1 MEKKQCGKDDKL
13 MRKGS
18 FPSQNDA
25 PPQKKRKSCDASG
38 SSNVNQSK
46 NQTRNKSIARMKKKR
61 ASAKI
66 PAKKKGSASKITRQ
80 KDRAATGKPE
90 KKCAA
95 KKNDKQLDPKLI
107 KAKLKE
113 RINSIPQSEKNT
125 IQLKWTSKTI
135 STRDEKIVADKAVVK
150 GYYGPLNAQQMTEI
164 ENHIESTQMTLS
176 QAISLRSAYLQ
187 QKVMHR
193 HETLRR
199 QAKAVCNEY
208 KKGQTIL
215 DLAKKRDQP
224 PMNVFRVILS
234 AMKWTKPKIKKAL
247 RDPTQ
252 FEERERKEFLAAE
265 SMDLVSM
272 VNQDEIHEHSEIFE
286 DLLSAWLD
294 QKGIRFARQ
303 KELGTEQ
310 KKEFGKTI
318 LTPDFL
324 LLDHVFIN
332 GTPCHWIDCK
342 AFYGANLQFTIKK
355 TRQQMA
361 RYIDHWG
368 SGAIVYLQGF
378 SEAIKIQDCAL
389 LNAYGALDIESL
401 SKLEEKICAAK
412 NRVSLTTFNDETKE
426 N

>member
-13 MRKGS
+13 VRKGG
-18 FPSQNDA
+18 FQSQNDA
-25 PPQKKRKSCDASG
+25 PPQKKRKACDASG
-38 SSNVNQSK
+38 GSSVNQSK
-46 NQTRNKSIARMKKKR
+46 NQTRNKSSGMMKKKR
-61 ASAKI
+61 SSTKI

-80 KDRAATGKPE
+80 KDGAATTKPE
-90 KKCAA
+90 KECAE

-107 KAKLKE
+107 KVLLKE

-125 IQLKWTSKTI
+125 FQLKWTSKSI

-150 GYYGPLNAQQMTEI
+150 GYYGPLNAHQMTEI
-164 ENHIESTQMTLS
+164 QNHIESTQMTLS

-208 KKGQTIL
+208 KKGQTVL

-252 FEERERKEFLAAE
+252 FEQRERKEFLAAE

-286 DLLSAWLD
+286 DLLSAWLE

-303 KELGTEQ
+303 KELGMEQ

-324 LLDHVFIN
+324 LLDHVSIN

-401 SKLEEKICAAK
+401 SKLEDKISEAK
-412 NRVSLTTFNDETKE
+412 NRVSLTTFNDKTKG